1 MSSHLTLVPPSA
13 GAAPVGRTTDRSPVA
28 AGDVAAGDVAAG
40 DRVHVP
46 EPVTLPSGRRLR
58 RGAYEVL
65 QTLPG
70 RRVIVLYRPDCSR
83 LPRRFQEPGSPARE
97 PALAV
102 LDPGQFTAYADGDGP
117 ATLPDHPLQT
127 D

>member
-1 MSSHLTLVPPSA
+1 MSSHLTLVPASA
-13 GAAPVGRTTDRSPVA
+13 GAASVGRPTDRSP
-28 AGDVAAGDVAAG
+28 VAAG

-65 QTLPG
+65 QALPG

-102 LDPGQFTAYADGDGP
+102 LEPGQFTAYADGDGP